1 MKTIAQCH
9 LLKAVS
15 HEGHST
21 RGYCSVQN
29 RADRY
34 AICLSNVALFLC
46 SHPKTLL
53 VFGFLLP
60 PVWFG
65 TLEPLGEPALLICK
79 QHRVELHGRRSK
91 PPGQKKKAVVWVL
104 CYLYS
109 TPQLPFEAA
118 VCLHPLTW
126 KREYLKLF
134 SEPVPKWKLQVVH
147 SVKPRLDQLSE
158 TFLRG
163 LFSCQRA
170 SPRLFCRKGH
180 SCMI

>member
-15 HEGHST
+15 QEGLST
-21 RGYCSVQN
+21 GGLCSVQN

-34 AICLSNVALFLC
+34 AICLSNVTLFLS
-46 SHPKTLL
+46 SHPMTLL

-65 TLEPLGEPALLICK
+65 TLEPGGEPALLIFK
-79 QHRVELHGRRSK
+79 QHGVELHGLRSK
-91 PPGQKKKAVVWVL
+91 PSRQKKKAVVRVL

-118 VCLHPLTW
+118 VCRHPLTL
-126 KREYLKLF
+126 KRNTWNF
-134 SEPVPKWKLQVVH
+134 SVSQFLNGSFRWYRAWNQDWISSL
-147 SVKPRLDQLSE
+147 E
-158 TFLRG
+158 TFLRC
-163 LFSCQRA
+163 LFPHQSLHKA
-170 SPRLFCRKGH
+170 LL
-180 SCMI
+180 